1 MVNWKGFLESYFR
14 SSCASLVFA
23 HFFAFYALM
32 WGVRKEVH
40 SFFLTLYFIIK
51 VNEWRKKRKQFSI
64 LESDVPYLV
73 SKRKSYL
80 SRQYFIPFQLME
92 VLADTAPSHCL
103 ANWPFLGPGSAVRH
117 WPQSVYLYLYLEAAH
132 QPGPDCCTQSVRR
145 VPCGWWPWWSATPL

>member
-80 SRQYFIPFQLME
+80 SRQYFIPFQLFLLTLHHSSGW
-92 VLADTAPSHCL
+92 VCCATLTPICLFIFIFGGSGSLA
-103 ANWPFLGPGSAVRH
+103 GPG
-117 WPQSVYLYLYLEAAH
+117 
-132 QPGPDCCTQSVRR
+132 CCTQSVRR
-145 VPCGWWPWWSATPL
+145 VPCGWWPGWSATPL